1 MKKKKMLNKT
11 FSNKLEIIPEK
22 NEKDITQPI
31 DSFNDFVI
39 IEKKDKIKE
48 TSLKQNEKI
57 ESENNIL
64 KDFVVLQRR
73 PKQAQEQSRFF
84 QFFKELAEKEKEKEK
99 QKLKD
104 EPKIEKIEQ
113 NELKENDLNIQ
124 PQNQRFDSSDSSS
137 SYFSISQYQN
147 PKCENN
153 NININN
159 INERKSI
166 KSINSNFTFSNLA
179 SRSTSDSGFTGH
191 GGSFSNKPT
200 ENNFNN
206 FPSNNNFYN
215 TNSINSIENN
225 IITNNLNNLNNIQNN
240 NNNSNNNNVI
250 NIYPGNV
257 RNKINMFNNIL
268 IEKNF
273 EPKINMKKVL
283 SFEDKRSTLM
293 IKNIPNKFTT
303 EKLLE
308 FIDINF
314 KGTYD
319 LFILP
324 KDGNKNRNFGYS
336 FINFISSYYIP
347 FFYHEFNGKKWK
359 DTNSLKICEI
369 TYSKYQGR
377 SELITHYPNKIIFFN
392 DVNKSNKDGFFFIP
406 SEYKLL
412 FKQLFPKQPIEEKNY
427 GFITKIP
434 FKN

>member
-1 MKKKKMLNKT
+1 MKKKKMVKKT

-22 NEKDITQPI
+22 NEKDIIQLI

-48 TSLKQNEKI
+48 PSLKLNEKI

-84 QFFKELAEKEKEKEK
+84 QFFKELAEKEKEK
-99 QKLKD
+99 QKLK
-104 EPKIEKIEQ
+104 EESKIEKIE
-113 NELKENDLNIQ
+113 LKENELNIQ
-124 PQNQRFDSSDSSS
+124 PSNQRFDSSDRSS

-166 KSINSNFTFSNLA
+166 KSINSNFTFSNLS
-179 SRSTSDSGFTGH
+179 SRSTSVSGFTGH

-206 FPSNNNFYN
+206 FPNNNNFYN

-225 IITNNLNNLNNIQNN
+225 TIITNNLNNINNIQNN
-240 NNNSNNNNVI
+240 NNINNNNNII

-412 FKQLFPKQPIEEKNY
+412 FKQLFPKQPIEEKNS
-427 GFITKIP
+427 GFIPKIP
-434 FKN
+434 FIY

>member
-1 MKKKKMLNKT
+1 MKKKKMVNKT
-11 FSNKLEIIPEK
+11 FSNKLEIILEK

-31 DSFNDFVI
+31 DSFNDFVM

-48 TSLKQNEKI
+48 SSLKQNEKI
-57 ESENNIL
+57 ELENNIL
-64 KDFVVLQRR
+64 KDFVVLQKR

-84 QFFKELAEKEKEKEK
+84 QFFKELAEKEKEK
-99 QKLKD
+99 QKLKE

-113 NELKENDLNIQ
+113 NELNENELNIQ
-124 PQNQRFDSSDSSS
+124 QQNQRFDSSDRSS

-147 PKCENN
+147 PKCENY

-166 KSINSNFTFSNLA
+166 KSINSNFNFSNLA

-206 FPSNNNFYN
+206 FPNNNNFYN

-225 IITNNLNNLNNIQNN
+225 NIITNNLNNINNIQNN
-240 NNNSNNNNVI
+240 NINNNNNII

-406 SEYKLL
+406 SEYKFL
-412 FKQLFPKQPIEEKNY
+412 FKQLFPKQPIEEKNS